1 MIVQY
6 RRDPVVLAVTVL
18 PPLLAL
24 AGYAL
29 YVGDFLDRY
38 YYFSLMPASVLTM
51 VLGLT
56 AFQPPR
62 VARAVAIALIVV
74 GLAVTPARVKF
85 AATLHR
91 MPEYGM
97 LLDGSRWLVEK
108 GHPISGIRTDFQLPP
123 TADPSSSTGFS
134 ADASIPRRER
144 WRSSRAKDERRIK
157 RNRCDSGC
165 LPLTDELQEGCGL
178 RTYDDHSCCR

>member
-1 MIVQY
+1 
-6 RRDPVVLAVTVL
+6 
-18 PPLLAL
+18 
-24 AGYAL
+24 
-29 YVGDFLDRY
+29 
-38 YYFSLMPASVLTM
+38 MPASVLTM

-74 GLAVTPARVKF
+74 GLAVTPARVTF

-108 GHPISGIRTDFQLPP
+108 GHPISGIRADFQLPP
-123 TADPSSSTGFS
+123 TRDPRVPLPDSRRTDRSLVAGGGDHHARRASYVSSG
-134 ADASIPRRER
+134 R
-144 WRSSRAKDERRIK
+144 
-157 RNRCDSGC
+157 
-165 LPLTDELQEGCGL
+165 
-178 RTYDDHSCCR
+178 